1 MSLGEAEL
9 LLLLSCNSWGGGGG
23 LICSASIEV
32 AEAVAVLLQILS
44 NVKDNLF
51 RTIVAFLGTKVFQL
65 SFYKCKMN
73 LDPSKTI

>member
-32 AEAVAVLLQILS
+32 AEAVDVLLQILS
-44 NVKDNLF
+44 NVQDNRGKFSSENSFLNPFNLF
-51 RTIVAFLGTKVFQL
+51 LKGP
-65 SFYKCKMN
+65 N
-73 LDPSKTI
+73 LFWT

>member
-23 LICSASIEV
+23 LICSASLEV

-44 NVKDNLF
+44 NVKDNRGKLLLF
-51 RTIVAFLGTKVFQL
+51 VNA
-65 SFYKCKMN
+65 S
-73 LDPSKTI
+73 DSSSKIGHDFRN